1 MSQVSTRTRQQARS
15 WVLPDEPAPVRL
27 MNTIWADRAGVH
39 DDLRT
44 TSDLADWLVAIGAT
58 DSPVRVTRDDLA
70 RARRLRDALRRI
82 AALCTDD
89 TRLAAASA
97 VEDIDVAIAE
107 INSLVA
113 ACPPTPRLALLDGQ
127 LVGDTATVGPLVTR
141 ALTAVAGEAIEL
153 FTGADSP
160 KLRACQAPGCVL
172 YFVRDH
178 PRREWCSTACG
189 NRARAARHY
198 RRHRRH
204 RRGARADST

>member
-1 MSQVSTRTRQQARS
+1 M
-15 WVLPDEPAPVRL
+15 LPDEPAPVRL

-44 TSDLADWLVAIGAT
+44 TSALADWLVAIGAT
-58 DSPVRVTRDDLA
+58 DSRVRVTGDDVA

-89 TRLAAASA
+89 TRVAAASA

-113 ACPPTPRLALLDGQ
+113 ACPPTPRLTLLDGR
-127 LVGDTATVGPLVTR
+127 LIGDTATVGPPVTR
-141 ALTAVAGEAIEL
+141 ALTAVAAEAIEL
-153 FTGADSP
+153 FAGVDSP
-160 KLRACQAPGCVL
+160 QLRACHAPGCVL
-172 YFVRDH
+172 YFVQDH
-178 PRREWCSTACG
+178 PRREWCSTTCG

-198 RRHRRH
+198 RRHRR
-204 RRGARADST
+204 GARADPT

>member
-1 MSQVSTRTRQQARS
+1 MGQESTATRQQSRS
-15 WVLPDEPAPVRL
+15 WVLAEEPAAVRL

-44 TSDLADWLVAIGAT
+44 TRDLADWLVAISAT
-58 DSPVRVTRDDLA
+58 DGPVRVTKDDVA
-70 RARRLRDALRRI
+70 RARRLRDALRRL

-89 TRLAAASA
+89 TRVAAASE
-97 VEDIDVAIAE
+97 VEDIDVAIGE

-113 ACPPTPRLALLDGQ
+113 VCPPTPRLALLDGR
-127 LVGDTATVGPLVTR
+127 LIGDTATIGPPVTR
-141 ALTAVAGEAIEL
+141 ALTAVASEAIEL

-160 KLRACQAPGCVL
+160 QLRACQAPGCVL
-172 YFVRDH
+172 YFLRDH

-198 RRHRRH
+198 RRHRR
-204 RRGARADST
+204 GARADST

>member
-1 MSQVSTRTRQQARS
+1 
-15 WVLPDEPAPVRL
+15 VLPDEPAPVRM

-44 TSDLADWLVAIGAT
+44 TSDLADWLVAISAT
-58 DSPVRVTRDDLA
+58 DRPGRLTRDDVA

-82 AALCTDD
+82 AALSTDD
-89 TRLAAASA
+89 TRPAAASP

-107 INSLVA
+107 INSVVA
-113 ACPPTPRLALLDGQ
+113 ACPPPTPRLAFLDGQ
-127 LVGDTATVGPLVTR
+127 LIGGTDTVGPLVAR
-141 ALTAVAGEAIEL
+141 AFAAVAREAIEL

-160 KLRACQAPGCVL
+160 QLRACHAPGCVL
-172 YFVRDH
+172 YFLQDH

-198 RRHRRH
+198 RRHRRD
-204 RRGARADST
+204 ARADST

>member
-1 MSQVSTRTRQQARS
+1 MGQESTRTRQQARS
-15 WVLPDEPAPVRL
+15 WVLPDEPKPVRL

-44 TSDLADWLVAIGAT
+44 TSDLADWLAAISAT
-58 DSPVRVTRDDLA
+58 DRPVRVTREDVA

-82 AALCTDD
+82 AAVCTDD
-89 TRLAAASA
+89 VRVAAASA
-97 VEDIDVAIAE
+97 VEDVDIAIAE

-113 ACPPTPRLALLDGQ
+113 ACPPTPRLALVEGRF
-127 LVGDTATVGPLVTR
+127 VEDTATAGPPVTR

-153 FTGADSP
+153 FTGVGSP
-160 KLRACQAPGCVL
+160 QLRACQAPGCVL
-172 YFVRDH
+172 YFLQDH

-198 RRHRRH
+198 RRHRR
-204 RRGARADST
+204 GARADST